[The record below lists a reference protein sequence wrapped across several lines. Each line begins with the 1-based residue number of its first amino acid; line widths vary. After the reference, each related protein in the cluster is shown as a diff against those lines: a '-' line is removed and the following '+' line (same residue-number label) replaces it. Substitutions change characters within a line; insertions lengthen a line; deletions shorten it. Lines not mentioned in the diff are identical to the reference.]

1 MLVDEVD
8 VSTTP
13 EVVTQL
19 PGLVLVLL
27 VSWLWKKR
35 RGLMTFYLK
44 LCDGVVCSKSW
55 EMSFFFSLSANL
67 NFLLRLQSV
76 QPVFCGLRDKEC

>member
-55 EMSFFFSLSANL
+55 EMSFFF
-67 NFLLRLQSV
+67 F
-76 QPVFCGLRDKEC
+76 ECKFEFFIEVTKCATGVLWTS